1 MKKINFANLLRN
13 EQQKP
18 ANGLKLKN
26 SDAGKVLYIYDV
38 IDPWYGI
45 SAAAV
50 AAKLDELKGEDVTV
64 RFNSPG
70 GDAFEGRA
78 IASLLKSYKGQVTG
92 IVDSIAA
99 SAATTIL
106 FACDKVQM
114 AAGAYLMIHNAWTFT
129 AGDKNALADTI
140 KLLDKLD
147 GTIAADYAAKS
158 GKSIDDVK
166 AWMDAETWFT
176 AEEAIAAG
184 MCDGLSD
191 GGDGEPDDDPDD
203 VQNSFKLD
211 VYDNVPAKLK
221 NKAEDKTL
229 GEAAKR
235 HFENSQRRMKVLGI
249 H

>member
-13 EQQKP
+13 EQTKP
-18 ANGLKLKN
+18 RNALKLKN
-26 SDAGKVLYIYDV
+26 GPVGPVLYIYDV
-38 IDPWYGI
+38 IDSWYGI
-45 SAAAV
+45 SAESV
-50 AAKLDELKGEDVTV
+50 ASLLADLKGEALTV

-78 IASLLKSYKGQVTG
+78 IASLLKSYEGEVIG

-106 FACDKVQM
+106 YACDKIQM
-114 AAGAYLMIHNAWTFT
+114 ASGAYLMIHNAWTYA
-129 AGDKNALADTI
+129 AGDKNDLAETV
-140 KLLDKLD
+140 KLLDRMD
-147 GTIAADYAAKS
+147 NTIAADYAAKS

-166 AWMDAETWFT
+166 AWMNAETWFS

-184 MCDGLSD
+184 MADGLTD
-191 GGDGEPDDDPDD
+191 GDDEESDDDPDD
-203 VQNSFKLD
+203 VQNGFVLD
-211 VYDNVPAKLK
+211 VYNNVPAKLK
-221 NKAEDKTL
+221 NKAEDKAL
-229 GEAAKR
+229 GEATKR